1 MLKNNCL
8 LEINTEVFKGGVIGY
23 LGFILRLQQQKLNWE
38 RGIVKQ
44 NQQTIDNNYCR
55 VMVTQGSTIPFSLLA
70 CALFSIKYREERA
83 ARGLHKI
90 SKAVIAGDE
99 EEFFTS
105 IVCTA
110 LMIFSKCIF
119 TRIMFTFF

>member
-55 VMVTQGSTIPFSLLA
+55 VMVTHRDPLYHFLSLHVHFSQ
-70 CALFSIKYREERA
+70 
-83 ARGLHKI
+83 
-90 SKAVIAGDE
+90 
-99 EEFFTS
+99 
-105 IVCTA
+105 
-110 LMIFSKCIF
+110 
-119 TRIMFTFF
+119 